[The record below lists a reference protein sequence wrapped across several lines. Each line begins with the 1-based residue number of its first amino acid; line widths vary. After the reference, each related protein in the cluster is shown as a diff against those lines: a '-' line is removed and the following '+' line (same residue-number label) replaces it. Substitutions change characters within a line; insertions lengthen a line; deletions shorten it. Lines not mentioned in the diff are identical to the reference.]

1 VWISSLASV
10 DRVQPVREHKVS
22 DIDLESV
29 KTVILCGG
37 NGVRLRPLSLYIQKC
52 MIPIH
57 VSEKPLLEHILSLLR
72 FHGLRDITCLIG
84 YKGEQIMNYFGN
96 GDRFD
101 MTIRYTKDREDVKG
115 SGWALYNA
123 FEKQNISKEDTVL
136 IYYGDV
142 LSNVNISDLL
152 LQHKSTGA
160 AATLVT
166 SPSYHL
172 PVGVVQTENG
182 RVTSVIEK
190 PHLQIQ
196 VGIGLMVVEG
206 FTLQLLESL
215 CNCINNVDIMTSF
228 IPRLMSHSYV
238 GAYSTDAFWYDVGS
252 LEKYEKLGQLPLEKL
267 LTHSISVAQTQTI

>member
-1 VWISSLASV
+1 MNSLSTAPNRIRDPIELS
-10 DRVQPVREHKVS
+10 DRDSET
-22 DIDLESV
+22 V
-29 KTVILCGG
+29 KTVVLCGG

-52 MIPIH
+52 MIPMP
-57 VSEKPLLEHILSLLR
+57 VSEKPLLEHILSLVR
-72 FHGLRDITCLIG
+72 FHGLRDITFLIG

-96 GDRFD
+96 GDRFNVRIGY
-101 MTIRYTKDREDVKG
+101 IRDREDVKG

-123 FEKQNISKEDTVL
+123 FVQQNISKEDTILV
-136 IYYGDV
+136 YYGDV
-142 LSNVNISDLL
+142 LSNVDLSDVLRH
-152 LQHKSTGA
+152 HKSTGA

-166 SPSYHL
+166 SPSYPL

-196 VGIGLMVVEG
+196 VGIGLMVIEG

-215 CNCINNVDIMTSF
+215 CKRMNNVDIMTN
-228 IPRLMSHSYV
+228 LMPSLTPHGYV
-238 GAYSTDAFWYDVGS
+238 TAYPTDAFWYDVGS

-267 LTHSISVAQTQTI
+267 LTNGITVAQTQTV